1 MSPAPGRHVWLDVTA
16 GVAGDMLLGAL
27 VDAGADLAAVQRAV
41 DAVVPGSVRLERSEV
56 VRAGLRAAK
65 VDVVVLVDDPPH
77 RRWTEVRAMLTG
89 ATLDPLTRAR
99 ALDAFALLARAEG
112 RVHGTSPEDVHFHEV
127 GALDSV
133 ADVVGVCEALRLLDV
148 GTVSATAIAV
158 GAGRAR
164 VAHGDVPVPVP
175 AVAELVLGWPV
186 TAGVPEIPDDG
197 HEHHPHD
204 GGSGHA
210 HGHDADHHGH
220 HAHDHDHAHGDSG
233 GEPGDP
239 LPAAPA
245 RARQVGELATPT
257 GVALVRA
264 LATSAGVL
272 PAMTPEAVG
281 VGAGTKD
288 VPGRPNV
295 VRVVLGQL
303 ASPRPV
309 PDPGSHDDAPG
320 PAGSHDVAPG
330 PAGSHDV
337 APGPAGSH
345 DAAPQVVQLEANVDD
360 LDPRLWPGVL
370 SALLGAG
377 AVDAWLSP
385 ILMKKGR
392 PAHTVHALCPA
403 GAADDVAT
411 TLFTTTSTIGVRQHA
426 PLHRRVLGR
435 TWQAVDVGGAQVRV
449 KVAHD
454 TVVVRQVT
462 PEFDDVVA
470 AAAQL
475 ALPERIVLDRAR
487 LAADEAGLR
496 VGGALHEGI
505 TDTLPDAPPQ
515 EER

>member
-1 MSPAPGRHVWLDVTA
+1 
-16 GVAGDMLLGAL
+16 
-27 VDAGADLAAVQRAV
+27 
-41 DAVVPGSVRLERSEV
+41 
-56 VRAGLRAAK
+56 
-65 VDVVVLVDDPPH
+65 
-77 RRWTEVRAMLTG
+77 
-89 ATLDPLTRAR
+89 
-99 ALDAFALLARAEG
+99 
-112 RVHGTSPEDVHFHEV
+112 
-127 GALDSV
+127 
-133 ADVVGVCEALRLLDV
+133 
-148 GTVSATAIAV
+148 
-158 GAGRAR
+158 
-164 VAHGDVPVPVP
+164 
-175 AVAELVLGWPV
+175 VAELVLGWPV

-204 GGSGHA
+204 GGGSGHDDG
-210 HGHDADHHGH
+210 HGHGADHRGH
-220 HAHDHDHAHGDSG
+220 HDHDDSG

-239 LPAAPA
+239 IPAAPA
-245 RARQVGELATPT
+245 RPRQVGELATPT

-264 LATSAGVL
+264 LATSAGSL

-309 PDPGSHDDAPG
+309 LDPGAHDDAPG
-320 PAGSHDVAPG
+320 PAGSHDET
-330 PAGSHDV
+330 
-337 APGPAGSH
+337 
-345 DAAPQVVQLEANVDD
+345 PQVVQLEANVDD

-370 SALLGAG
+370 TALLGAG

-435 TWQAVDVGGAQVRV
+435 TWRTVDVGGAQVRV

-454 TVVVRQVT
+454 TVLVRQVT

-470 AAAQL
+470 AAALL